1 MGREWSSQNTN
12 LSVDQVEL
20 YVGYRS
26 VIAAVSEAE
35 GVDHCAIHSEAIN
48 TQDFV
53 KYLKDLRAKHKRKP
67 LTLFMD
73 KLPVHRAKEVTTVL
87 QELNMVRIFN
97 VGYFPEGNPI
107 EAVFSKVKS
116 IFCRRRSNCLIN
128 KVGFNMD
135 REIENAFQ

>member
-1 MGREWSSQNTN
+1 
-12 LSVDQVEL
+12 
-20 YVGYRS
+20 
-26 VIAAVSEAE
+26 
-35 GVDHCAIHSEAIN
+35 
-48 TQDFV
+48 
-53 KYLKDLRAKHKRKP
+53 
-67 LTLFMD
+67 MD

-87 QELNMVRIFN
+87 QQLDMVRIFN

-135 REIENAFQ
+135 REIENAFQQITGEHCGACARKSYLLLQRGA

>member
-1 MGREWSSQNTN
+1 
-12 LSVDQVEL
+12 
-20 YVGYRS
+20 
-26 VIAAVSEAE
+26 
-35 GVDHCAIHSEAIN
+35 
-48 TQDFV
+48 
-53 KYLKDLRAKHKRKP
+53 
-67 LTLFMD
+67 MD

-87 QELNMVRIFN
+87 QELDMVRIFN

-107 EAVFSKVKS
+107 EAGFSKVKS